1 MQTFGKL
8 CFAIFWQHFF
18 LNSLQFLKNYF
29 VKQKSLQLDAKNK
42 YAHSLNPGVAPV

>member
-8 CFAIFWQHFF
+8 CFANFWQHFF

-29 VKQKSLQLDAKNK
+29 LEWETSFDSQILCFEVGEKNQR
-42 YAHSLNPGVAPV
+42 LTQ